1 MLRRISDGG
10 NGMVAT
16 DQKAGMQFSSLAAMF
31 LRHAHRYGKKVLYRY
46 AQGGHWHSLTWDGAL
61 DRVRGIALGLM
72 SLGVGRGE
80 RVVIFSNNRVEW
92 LLADWADICI
102 GALTVPIYASGTA
115 SHALHI
121 IGHAEPAVLFVDS
134 WKRLQFLDPSTRPP
148 ALAGDSRSG
157 FRPTDVLK
165 GDTGLP
171 VGLHSAH
178 MPWSRL
184 KAVVVFEAAEA
195 AFKSERPVQVITLD
209 GLNEMG
215 RSYERRH
222 PGTFELVVD
231 SLRPEDDLTIIYTSG
246 TTGVPKGVLTTHA
259 HYLFMLQALDA
270 AIPSTERDVTLH
282 FLPTAHALGRL
293 EHFMA
298 VAKGWTMGIARSV
311 ETIPRDLKSVR
322 PTVIFSVPRIYENAY
337 ARIRL
342 RMGRSGAWRRKIF
355 EWATSVGKQRL
366 QEKKAQLDWRTASA
380 FYFTDRLIFSRVRA
394 AFGGR
399 LRLAISGG
407 APLSREIA
415 EFFHALG
422 IFILE
427 GYGLTET
434 STVSHANRPD
444 RFKFGTVGLPLEGTS
459 CQIAP
464 DGEILLR
471 GPHICKSYYR
481 DLLAT
486 EEAIDADGWFHTGDL
501 GEVDNDGFLRVID
514 RKKDLI
520 VTSGGKKVAPQ
531 KLENIL
537 KADPLINQALVV
549 GRGQPHLLALITLD
563 RSRVAELAGKEGI
576 TIGEA
581 ENLASH
587 PWVQRR
593 VREIIHRTNKELAS
607 FEAIRDF
614 LILDRDFTVAGEE
627 LTPTLKPRRQVI
639 VERYKNLIE
648 DMYRKAS

>member
-1 MLRRISDGG
+1 MLPPISQRKDAAITADRR
-10 NGMVAT
+10 
-16 DQKAGMQFSSLAAMF
+16 AGVQFSSLAAMF
-31 LRHAHRYGKKVLYRY
+31 LHQAHRYGKKVLYRY
-46 AQGGHWHSLTWDGAL
+46 AQGAHWRSLTWDGAL
-61 DRVRGIALGLM
+61 VRVREIALGLI
-72 SLGVGRGE
+72 SLGVERGE

-92 LLADWADICI
+92 LLADWADISI

-115 SHALHI
+115 SQALHI
-121 IGHAEPAVLFVDS
+121 IDHAEPTVLFIDS
-134 WKRLQFLDPSTRPP
+134 WKRLQL
-148 ALAGDSRSG
+148 LG
-157 FRPTDVLK
+157 
-165 GDTGLP
+165 
-171 VGLHSAH
+171 SAR
-178 MPWSRL
+178 MPWSRF

-195 AFKSERPVQVITLD
+195 TFKCEWPVQVITLD
-209 GLNEMG
+209 ALRELG
-215 RSYERRH
+215 RAYEKRH
-222 PGTFELVVD
+222 AGTFELLVD
-231 SLRPEDDLTIIYTSG
+231 SLRPQDDLTIIYTSG
-246 TTGVPKGVLTTHA
+246 TTGVPKGALTTHA

-298 VAKGWTMGIARSV
+298 VAKGWTLGVARSV
-311 ETIPRDLKSVR
+311 ETLPSDLKSVR

-355 EWATSVGKQRL
+355 EWAISVGKQRL
-366 QEKKAQLDWRTASA
+366 QVKKAQLGWGTALA
-380 FYFTDRLIFSRVRA
+380 FRCADRLFFARVRN

-459 CQIAP
+459 CRIAP

-537 KADPLINQALVV
+537 KADPLVNQALVV

-563 RSRVAELAGKEGI
+563 RSRVAEVAGKEGI

-587 PWVQRR
+587 PWVQGR
-593 VREIIHRTNKELAS
+593 VREIIHRTNKELAP

-614 LILDRDFTVAGEE
+614 LILDRDFTVASEE

-639 VERYKNLIE
+639 VERYKDLIE

>member
-1 MLRRISDGG
+1 MLPPISDGG

-31 LRHAHRYGKKVLYRY
+31 LRQAQRYGKKVLYRY

-115 SHALHI
+115 SQALHI

-134 WKRLQFLDPSTRPP
+134 WKRLQLLD
-148 ALAGDSRSG
+148 
-157 FRPTDVLK
+157 
-165 GDTGLP
+165 
-171 VGLHSAH
+171 SART
-178 MPWSRL
+178 PWSRL
-184 KAVVVFEAAEA
+184 KAVIVFEAAEA
-195 AFKSERPVQVITLD
+195 AFKSERPAQVITLD

-231 SLRPEDDLTIIYTSG
+231 SLRPQDDLTIIYTSG

-259 HYLFMLQALDA
+259 HYLFMLRALDA

-311 ETIPRDLKSVR
+311 ETIPRDLKRVR

-342 RMGRSGAWRRKIF
+342 RMGRSGAWLREIF
-355 EWATSVGKQRL
+355 EWATSLGKQRV
-366 QEKKAQLDWRTASA
+366 QDKKAQLGWGTALA
-380 FYFTDRLIFSRVRA
+380 FHCADRLIFSRVRK

-587 PWVQRR
+587 PWVQGR
-593 VREIIHRTNKELAS
+593 VREIIHRTNKELAP
-607 FEAIRDF
+607 FEAVRDF

-639 VERYKNLIE
+639 VERYKDLIE
-648 DMYRKAS
+648 DMYRKPS

>member
-1 MLRRISDGG
+1 MLPPISDGG

-31 LRHAHRYGKKVLYRY
+31 LRQAQRYGKKVLYRY

-115 SHALHI
+115 SQALHI

-134 WKRLQFLDPSTRPP
+134 WKRLQLLD
-148 ALAGDSRSG
+148 
-157 FRPTDVLK
+157 
-165 GDTGLP
+165 
-171 VGLHSAH
+171 SART
-178 MPWSRL
+178 PWSRL
-184 KAVVVFEAAEA
+184 KAVIVFEAAEA
-195 AFKSERPVQVITLD
+195 AFKSERPAQVITLD

-222 PGTFELVVD
+222 PGTFELVID

-311 ETIPRDLKSVR
+311 ETIPSDLKRVR

-355 EWATSVGKQRL
+355 EWAMSVGKQRV
-366 QEKKAQLDWRTASA
+366 QEKKAQLGWGIALA
-380 FYFTDRLIFSRVRA
+380 FHCADRLIFSRVRK

-464 DGEILLR
+464 DSEILLR

-587 PWVQRR
+587 PWVQGR
-593 VREIIHRTNKELAS
+593 VREIIHRTNKELAP
-607 FEAIRDF
+607 FEAVRDF

-639 VERYKNLIE
+639 VERYKDLIE

>member
-31 LRHAHRYGKKVLYRY
+31 LRQAQRYGKKVLYRY

-115 SHALHI
+115 SQALHI

-134 WKRLQFLDPSTRPP
+134 WKRLQLLD
-148 ALAGDSRSG
+148 
-157 FRPTDVLK
+157 
-165 GDTGLP
+165 
-171 VGLHSAH
+171 SART
-178 MPWSRL
+178 PWSRL
-184 KAVVVFEAAEA
+184 KAVIVFEAAEA
-195 AFKSERPVQVITLD
+195 AFKSERPAQVITLD

-231 SLRPEDDLTIIYTSG
+231 SLRPQDDLTIIYTSG

-270 AIPSTERDVTLH
+270 AIRSTERDVTLH

-311 ETIPRDLKSVR
+311 ETIPRDLKCVR

-355 EWATSVGKQRL
+355 EWAMSVGKQRL
-366 QEKKAQLDWRTASA
+366 REKKAQLGWGTALA
-380 FYFTDRLIFSRVRA
+380 FHCADRLIFARVRK

-581 ENLASH
+581 ENPASH
-587 PWVQRR
+587 PWVQSRI
-593 VREIIHRTNKELAS
+593 REIIHRTNKELAP

-639 VERYKNLIE
+639 VERYKDLIE

>member
-1 MLRRISDGG
+1 MPPPISDGG

-31 LRHAHRYGKKVLYRY
+31 LRQAQRYGKKVLYRY

-61 DRVRGIALGLM
+61 DRVRGIALGLI
-72 SLGVGRGE
+72 SLGVARGE
-80 RVVIFSNNRVEW
+80 RVVIFSNNCVEW

-115 SHALHI
+115 SQALHI

-134 WKRLQFLDPSTRPP
+134 WKRLQLLD
-148 ALAGDSRSG
+148 
-157 FRPTDVLK
+157 
-165 GDTGLP
+165 
-171 VGLHSAH
+171 SART
-178 MPWSRL
+178 PWSRL
-184 KAVVVFEAAEA
+184 KAVIVFEAAEA
-195 AFKSERPVQVITLD
+195 AFKSERPAQVITLD

-231 SLRPEDDLTIIYTSG
+231 SLRPQDDLTIIYTSG

-259 HYLFMLQALDA
+259 HYLFMLRALDA

-311 ETIPRDLKSVR
+311 ETIPRDLKCVR

-342 RMGRSGAWRRKIF
+342 RMGRSGAWLREIF
-355 EWATSVGKQRL
+355 EWATSLGKQRV
-366 QEKKAQLDWRTASA
+366 QDKKAQLGWGTALA
-380 FYFTDRLIFSRVRA
+380 FHCADRLIFARVRK

-501 GEVDNDGFLRVID
+501 GEVDNDGFLRFID

-581 ENLASH
+581 ENPASH
-587 PWVQRR
+587 PWVQSRI
-593 VREIIHRTNKELAS
+593 REIIHRTNKELAP
-607 FEAIRDF
+607 FEAVRDF

-639 VERYKNLIE
+639 VERYKDLIE

>member
-1 MLRRISDGG
+1 MLPPISDGG

-16 DQKAGMQFSSLAAMF
+16 DQKAGMRFSSLAAMF
-31 LRHAHRYGKKVLYRY
+31 LRQAQRYGKKVLYRY
-46 AQGGHWHSLTWDGAL
+46 AQGGHWHSLTWEGAL
-61 DRVRGIALGLM
+61 ERVRGIALGLI
-72 SLGVGRGE
+72 SLGVERGE

-92 LLADWADICI
+92 LLADWADISI

-115 SHALHI
+115 SQALHI

-134 WKRLQFLDPSTRPP
+134 WKRLQLLD
-148 ALAGDSRSG
+148 
-157 FRPTDVLK
+157 
-165 GDTGLP
+165 
-171 VGLHSAH
+171 SART
-178 MPWSRL
+178 PWSRL

-195 AFKSERPVQVITLD
+195 AFKNERPGQVITLD

-222 PGTFELVVD
+222 KGTFELLVD

-298 VAKGWTMGIARSV
+298 VAKGWTLGIARSV
-311 ETIPRDLKSVR
+311 ETIQSDLKSVR

-355 EWATSVGKQRL
+355 EWAMSVGKQRL
-366 QEKKAQLDWRTASA
+366 QEKKAQLGWRTALA
-380 FYFTDRLIFSRVRA
+380 FHCADRLIFSRVRA

-415 EFFHALG
+415 EFFHAMG

-444 RFKFGTVGLPLEGTS
+444 RFKFGTVGLPLEGTH
-459 CQIAP
+459 CRIAP

-563 RSRVAELAGKEGI
+563 RSRFAVLAGKEGI

-581 ENLASH
+581 ENLAAH
-587 PWVQRR
+587 PWVQGR
-593 VREIIHRTNKELAS
+593 VREILHRTNKELAP

-639 VERYKNLIE
+639 VDRYKHLIE
-648 DMYRKAS
+648 EMYRKAS

>member
-1 MLRRISDGG
+1 MLLPISAGKSGG
-10 NGMVAT
+10 TAAER
-16 DQKAGMQFSSLAAMF
+16 KAAARFASLAAMF
-31 LRHAHRYGKKVLYRY
+31 VGQARRYGKKVLYRY
-46 AQGGHWHSLTWDGAL
+46 AQNGHWHSLTWDDAL
-61 DRVRGIALGLM
+61 VRVREIALGLI
-72 SLGVGRGE
+72 SLGVERGE
-80 RVVIFSNNRVEW
+80 RAVIFSNNRVEW
-92 LLADWADICI
+92 LLADWANICI
-102 GALTVPIYASGTA
+102 GALTVPIYASGTT
-115 SHALHI
+115 SQALHI
-121 IGHAEPAVLFVDS
+121 IGHAEPSLLFVDS
-134 WKRLQFLDPSTRPP
+134 WNRLQALDGAR
-148 ALAGDSRSG
+148 
-157 FRPTDVLK
+157 V
-165 GDTGLP
+165 
-171 VGLHSAH
+171 
-178 MPWSRL
+178 PWSRL
-184 KAVVVFEAAEA
+184 KAVVIFEAAGA
-195 AFKSERPVQVITLD
+195 TFKSEWPASVITLD
-209 GLNEMG
+209 DLCEIG

-222 PGTFELVVD
+222 PRTFELVVD

-246 TTGVPKGVLTTHA
+246 TTGAPKGVLTTHA
-259 HYLFMLQALDA
+259 HYLFMLQALDS

-298 VAKGWTMGIARSV
+298 VAKGWTLGIARSV
-311 ETIPRDLKSVR
+311 ETIPRDLMSIR

-342 RMGRSGAWRRKIF
+342 RMGRSGGWHRKIF
-355 EWATSVGKQRL
+355 EWALSVGKQRL
-366 QEKKAQLDWRTASA
+366 QEKKAQLGWRTALA
-380 FYFTDRLIFSRVRA
+380 FHCADRLIFSRVRA

-415 EFFHALG
+415 EFFHAMG

-434 STVSHANRPD
+434 STVSHANRP
-444 RFKFGTVGLPLEGTS
+444 RCFKFGTVGLPLEGTT
-459 CQIAP
+459 CLIAP

-471 GPHICKSYYR
+471 GPHICKNYYR

-486 EEAIDADGWFHTGDL
+486 EEAIDPDGWFHTGDL
-501 GEVDNDGFLRVID
+501 GEIDNDGFLRVID

-531 KLENIL
+531 KLENLL
-537 KADPLINQALVV
+537 KADPLVNQALVV

-563 RSRVAELAGKEGI
+563 RKRAAELAVNEGI
-576 TIGEA
+576 TLGDG

-587 PWVQRR
+587 PWVQAR
-593 VREIIHRTNKELAS
+593 VREIIHRTNKELAP

-639 VERYKNLIE
+639 VDRYKDLIE
-648 DMYRKAS
+648 DIYRKAS

>member
-31 LRHAHRYGKKVLYRY
+31 LRQAQRYGKKVLYRY

-115 SHALHI
+115 SQALHI

-134 WKRLQFLDPSTRPP
+134 WKRLQLLD
-148 ALAGDSRSG
+148 
-157 FRPTDVLK
+157 
-165 GDTGLP
+165 
-171 VGLHSAH
+171 SART
-178 MPWSRL
+178 PWSRL
-184 KAVVVFEAAEA
+184 KAVIVFEAAEA
-195 AFKSERPVQVITLD
+195 TFKSERPVQVITLD

-231 SLRPEDDLTIIYTSG
+231 SLRPQDDLTIIYTSG

-259 HYLFMLQALDA
+259 HYLFMLRALDA

-311 ETIPRDLKSVR
+311 ETIPIDLKSVR
-322 PTVIFSVPRIYENAY
+322 PTVIFSVPRVYENAY

-355 EWATSVGKQRL
+355 EWAMSVGKQRL
-366 QEKKAQLDWRTASA
+366 REKKAQLGWGTALA
-380 FYFTDRLIFSRVRA
+380 FHCADRLIFARVRK

-464 DGEILLR
+464 DSEILLR

-587 PWVQRR
+587 PWVQGRG
-593 VREIIHRTNKELAS
+593 REIIHRTNKELAP
-607 FEAIRDF
+607 FEAVRDF

-639 VERYKNLIE
+639 VERYKDLIE